1 MGSKSVDRSVNIFC
15 VNMKATTCI
24 GENKDAD
31 QLYSNCTADQRLC
44 FHYTD
49 STMPLLLFSFKL
61 KPFQMVG
68 LNWLKIMFTQDLN
81 GILADEM
88 VSS

>member
-1 MGSKSVDRSVNIFC
+1 MSV
-15 VNMKATTCI
+15 AT
-24 GENKDAD
+24 K
-31 QLYSNCTADQRLC
+31 LSSYKFSYLS
-44 FHYTD
+44 
-49 STMPLLLFSFKL
+49 STMPLFLFSFKL